1 MTEQAEQNEIES
13 AKKEGEIK
21 GKIEGE
27 IKGKKETAKRLL

>member
-21 GKIEGE
+21 GKME
-27 IKGKKETAKRLL
+27 GKKETAKRML